1 MKSAP
6 TFKNLEFIEGPFPS
20 SYKTD
25 YERSL
30 FNTPEHRQLQSKS
43 GWVEYHAVRKDK
55 HLVVGSIY
63 FCVNEKTAT
72 SPLRAPF
79 GSFELSE
86 RITTEQLYH
95 FISFY
100 EQQLRKQKVSQ
111 IEIKNYPELYH
122 PKAHNILSVLL
133 TNHRYKISK
142 AELGACILVEDVSLE
157 VKMDT
162 WEKRKLRQGVKSNL
176 TFRPLPASQLKDI
189 YFFIKR
195 CREERGQSLSM
206 LWEEIAKTANQLKGN
221 VALFGVFQSDV
232 LIAASISIRV
242 SKKILYYFYSAH
254 PKESDPLSPVVFL
267 IHSMYNW
274 CREKKISLLDL
285 GTSALGGKPN
295 FSLIDFKLR
304 MGALPSMKLTLVKKL
319 N

>member
-1 MKSAP
+1 MKSK
-6 TFKNLEFIEGPFPS
+6 TIFDKLDFIEGPFPS
-20 SYKTD
+20 SYKID

-43 GWVEYHAVRKDK
+43 GWLEFHAIRKDRQM
-55 HLVVGSIY
+55 VIGSIY
-63 FCVNEKTAT
+63 FYIIEKVAS

-100 EQQLRKQKVSQ
+100 EQQLRKRNV
-111 IEIKNYPELYH
+111 IEITIKNYPELYH

-133 TNHRYKISK
+133 TSHHYKISQ
-142 AELGACILVEDVSLE
+142 AELGACILVDDVSLDE
-157 VKMDT
+157 KMDP
-162 WEKRKLRQGVKSNL
+162 WEKRKLRQGMKSNL
-176 TFRPLPASQLKDI
+176 TFRPMPVNQLKDI
-189 YFFIKR
+189 YKFIST
-195 CREERGQSLSM
+195 CRKERGQSLSM
-206 LWEEIAKTANQLKGN
+206 SWEEIEKTVEKLKGN
-221 VALFGVFQSDV
+221 FVLFGVLLNDK

-242 SKKILYYFYSAH
+242 SKKILYNFYSAH
-254 PKESDPLSPVVFL
+254 PKESDSLSPVVFL
-267 IHSMYNW
+267 IHGMYGW

-304 MGALPSMKLTLVKKL
+304 MGALPSMKLTFEKKL
-319 N
+319 K